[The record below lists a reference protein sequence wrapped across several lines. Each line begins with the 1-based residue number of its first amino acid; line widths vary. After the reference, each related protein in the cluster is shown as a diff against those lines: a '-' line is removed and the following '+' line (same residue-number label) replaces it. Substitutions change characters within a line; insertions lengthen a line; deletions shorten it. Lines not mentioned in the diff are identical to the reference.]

1 MKDAPRLALVM
12 PPSEPE
18 SPFAARSDDE
28 LMMLTRAGVDG
39 AFDFL
44 VRRHQARVLRVAAR
58 YLGSTSAAAD
68 AAQNAFL
75 EILDN
80 VARYRAQGKFRSYL
94 YRVVLN
100 ECRMARRSKWWQR
113 DPLPSSYPI
122 EDLSED
128 QILERERARAV
139 EEKVHAL
146 SPKLRSVVLLRY
158 GGDLSYDE
166 IAEALE
172 IPQGTVKRRLFDA
185 MAWLRNELE
194 GA

>member
-12 PPSEPE
+12 PPAEPE
-18 SPFAARSDDE
+18 SPFATRSDDE
-28 LMMLTRAGVDG
+28 LMLLTRAGVDG

-100 ECRMARRSKWWQR
+100 ECRMARRSKWWRR

-139 EEKVHAL
+139 EEKVQAL

-194 GA
+194 EA